1 MTDLELY
8 LQEIVEPTVKD
19 FEQHPTSRR
28 HAFIACVAV
37 CHGVDYLAYPKDPR
51 ALRQQ
56 FEHQSLDFK
65 IANDVG
71 HAFKHV
77 VQGNRNDPRM
87 KASEV
92 ISRPPAKWDE
102 AQWDVSAWGDSIG
115 GVTLDSDRNVD
126 LLATVRRAVEF
137 LWAQINMPQLPSTQ

>member
-28 HAFIACVAV
+28 HAFLCCVAV

-56 FEHQSLDFK
+56 FEHQSPDFK

-71 HAFKHV
+71 HAFKRV
-77 VQGNRNDPRM
+77 IQGKRGDPGM
-87 KASEV
+87 KASEI
-92 ISRPPAKWDE
+92 ISRPPAKWGE
-102 AQWDVSAWGDSIG
+102 AQWDVSAWGDSTG
-115 GVTLDSDRNVD
+115 GVTLDTDRNAN

-137 LWAQINMPQLPSTQ
+137 LWAQINTPQLPSNK